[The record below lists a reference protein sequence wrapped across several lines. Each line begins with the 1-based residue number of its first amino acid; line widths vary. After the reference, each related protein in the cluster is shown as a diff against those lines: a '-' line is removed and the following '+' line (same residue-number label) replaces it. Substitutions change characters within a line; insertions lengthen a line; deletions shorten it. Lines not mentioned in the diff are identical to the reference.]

1 MLFLS
6 CLVEC
11 YFVALKD
18 FMKSTFIR
26 DKFLKFM
33 LRYKISVYWSD
44 AFWTVLSNTIVLQGF
59 YLILLSYFF
68 KLKVLTCDIVSTDKL
83 DCSIN
88 LLEHVQL
95 EHSKKMKSS

>member
-18 FMKSTFIR
+18 FMKSTFSR
-26 DKFLKFM
+26 DKFLIFVVVTM

-83 DCSIN
+83 D
-88 LLEHVQL
+88 VP
-95 EHSKKMKSS
+95 